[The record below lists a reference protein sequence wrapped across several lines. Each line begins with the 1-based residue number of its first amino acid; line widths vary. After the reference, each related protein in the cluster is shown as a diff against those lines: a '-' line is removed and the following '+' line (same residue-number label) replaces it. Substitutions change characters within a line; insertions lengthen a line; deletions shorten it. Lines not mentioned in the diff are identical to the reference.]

1 MYFLGPGDYD
11 LLKALPPGTDAYQL
25 ETAPSG
31 HLVLPICEYQN
42 RKEGEGSLTLLSKTI
57 SAPVDP
63 PRLPRTVRAHV
74 DPGAPPAFAP
84 GDARY

>member
-42 RKEGEGSLTLLSKTI
+42 RKEGEGSLTLLSRTQ

-63 PRLPRTVRAHV
+63 PRLPRTVRAYA

-84 GDARY
+84 GEARY